1 MMGSLRFEDK
11 VALVTGAGSGI
22 GSATAQRFAVEG
34 AAVACLDVQ
43 ASAAV
48 ATADAITSSGGQSLA
63 ITCDVSDGPA
73 VVASIRQVLD
83 WKGGIDVL
91 ANVAGIAMSRP
102 FHETGPEDWA
112 RIIGVNLTGTFLV
125 TRACIDRLIESQGAV
140 VNVGSVAGLS
150 GISGMSAYCASKGGV
165 VLLTRALARE
175 YGPNGVRVNCVC
187 PGAVDTAL
195 SLALH
200 AGSPPPSN
208 APLGRRGQA
217 QEIASAITYLASG
230 EAGYMTGTVLVVD
243 GGSQA

>member
-1 MMGSLRFEDK
+1 MRFENK

-22 GSATAQRFAVEG
+22 GSATAQRFAAEG
-34 AAVACLDVQ
+34 AAVVCLDVQ
-43 ASAAV
+43 ASATA

-63 ITCDVSDGPA
+63 MACDVADGPA
-73 VVASIRQVLD
+73 VVASIRQALD
-83 WKGGIDVL
+83 WNSGLDVV
-91 ANVAGIAMSRP
+91 ANVAGIAMSGP
-102 FHETGPEDWA
+102 FHETSPEDWA

-125 TRACIDRLIESQGAV
+125 TRACIDALIESRGTV

-200 AGSPPPSN
+200 AGNPPPSN

-217 QEIASAITYLASG
+217 TEIASAITYLASD
-230 EAGYMTGTVLVVD
+230 EAGYMTGAVLVVD